1 MYNKAFVSRILDCL
15 CLHSRGLTTVSPYT
29 VVGRLPQPTW
39 CWWSHSTVLWSHLH
53 WICKKKNVQS
63 NNIRIDWLMMLIG
76 STYLL
81 WLKLYQ
87 WSNGSPNWHCT
98 VIHQT
103 IMPSTLLLVL
113 NISFSIALSNLTAQ
127 WVWWFSSA

>member
-1 MYNKAFVSRILDCL
+1 MCFSNI
-15 CLHSRGLTTVSPYT
+15 GLFMPSFQRPDNGKSIHR
-29 VVGRLPQPTW
+29 VGRLPQPTW

-53 WICKKKNVQS
+53 WICKKKCTIEQYTNWL
-63 NNIRIDWLMMLIG
+63 IDDAYWL
-76 STYLL
+76 YLFTVTKTL
-81 WLKLYQ
+81 SMIKWITKL
-87 WSNGSPNWHCT
+87 NWHCT

>member
-1 MYNKAFVSRILDCL
+1 MYNKACVSRILDCL
-15 CLHSRGLTTVSPYT
+15 CLHSRGLTTVSP
-29 VVGRLPQPTW
+29 PTLLDVFPNQLDVDDRI
-39 CWWSHSTVLWSHLH
+39 VLCCDHTCTGSV
-53 WICKKKNVQS
+53 KKNVQS